1 MRRARAA
8 RPREQAAAVAGSR
21 LGGLRARGWAR
32 RPRRRRD
39 AALEHGLRAT
49 CRGSGTRARETR
61 AAGWGLCR
69 CARVCARNLKERCM
83 HRRDGD
89 LLEDDGEE
97 KGGQQQ
103 CAVSDLQCAS
113 TINGAAI
120 APHLAGGRPA
130 DRRESAPSRRAFRP
144 GPTRPS
150 RRPPGAR
157 WAPAGGAV
165 GDMENWVGGS
175 KRGSALGSIGGRLDA
190 SEGSASL

>member
-69 CARVCARNLKERCM
+69 CARVAHGNSKKGVGNSETATSLRMTARRKE
-83 HRRDGD
+83 
-89 LLEDDGEE
+89 
-97 KGGQQQ
+97 
-103 CAVSDLQCAS
+103 VSSSAPYPICSARPPS
-113 TINGAAI
+113 TAL
-120 APHLAGGRPA
+120 PSRPTSPAA
-130 DRRESAPSRRAFRP
+130 DR
-144 GPTRPS
+144 PTGES
-150 RRPPGAR
+150 RRPVAALFGPAQRGHRGGLLVRAGRPLVAR
-157 WAPAGGAV
+157 LATW
-165 GDMENWVGGS
+165 
-175 KRGSALGSIGGRLDA
+175 KIG
-190 SEGSASL
+190 